1 MNNTHWKDK
10 SQKSYRQACPN
21 SSGFHVST
29 ISRNAFAHSMAFQQ
43 KAKHF
48 GTLEMDKNVNNS
60 VCRLPSFL
68 FMVSIDS
75 SRLSLSIG
83 MFVDQKLSY

>member
-1 MNNTHWKDK
+1 M
-10 SQKSYRQACPN
+10 RQLFSLSPSICPLVD
-21 SSGFHVST
+21 SSILQYGYVHV
-29 ISRNAFAHSMAFQQ
+29 AKSMAFQQ

>member
-1 MNNTHWKDK
+1 
-10 SQKSYRQACPN
+10 
-21 SSGFHVST
+21 
-29 ISRNAFAHSMAFQQ
+29 MAFQQ